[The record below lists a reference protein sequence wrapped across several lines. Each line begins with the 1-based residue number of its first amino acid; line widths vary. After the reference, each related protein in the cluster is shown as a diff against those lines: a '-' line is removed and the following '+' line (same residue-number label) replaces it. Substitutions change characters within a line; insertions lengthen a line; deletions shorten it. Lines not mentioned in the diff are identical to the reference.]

1 MIQDE
6 FPTLVASRVP
16 ALPALAGWG
25 RHMASMGALF
35 PQSFGAESSNRA
47 RPKRRR
53 QEQHGKEGEP
63 RRRQRGSTGGGRGGG
78 ANWADPT
85 WRKQEIARRRETKA
99 RPAVAGNPFAG
110 YAAAGIARDERSDT
124 GDAAAQLLPLGV
136 DQRRVMEAVTE
147 RGANVFFTG
156 NAGTGKSYLLRAVVE
171 ELNRIHK
178 HSGVFV
184 TASTGIA
191 AANVGGTTLHSFAGI
206 GLGEDDAAT
215 MARTLKPKARRRW
228 CDAKVLVIDEI
239 SMLDGRLLDKLDSL
253 ARNVRNR
260 PAEPFGGI
268 QLILV
273 GDFFQLPPVRL
284 GQDPDVRFCFAT
296 RCWEEVVQET
306 FVLRHVYRQRDTG
319 FLAMLDEVRHGT
331 VGPASQALLE
341 KAHMQAASRNP
352 KDWNDDAIKPTRL
365 FSTNRD
371 VDALNERELAQLSG
385 KCHKYEARD
394 QGQGSA
400 LRHLQQNC
408 LAPAVLQL
416 KVGAQVVSACLQFAP
431 RAGFFSCF
439 VCALDH
445 SCFLPALA
453 DLAVA
458 ATTDAAQKYP
468 GRGRFDQWHT
478 RRCHRLVRSSATL
491 ASGALYNWRQ
501 SRSRSRSRSRSWSRK
516 CSGEGDRS

>member
-1 MIQDE
+1 M
-6 FPTLVASRVP
+6 SP
-16 ALPALAGWG
+16 ALLSAC
-25 RHMASMGALF
+25 RMASMGALF

-63 RRRQRGSTGGGRGGG
+63 RRRQRGSTGRGAG

-85 WRKQEIARRRETKA
+85 WRKQEIARRREMKA
-99 RPAVAGNPFAG
+99 RPAFAANPFAG
-110 YAAAGIARDERSDT
+110 YAAAGVAHDERSDT
-124 GDAAAQLLPLGV
+124 GDAGAQLLPLGV

-147 RGANVFFTG
+147 RGASVFFTG

-171 ELNRIHK
+171 ELNRIHRR
-178 HSGVFV
+178 SGVFV

-215 MARTLKPKARRRW
+215 MARTLKAKARRRW

-341 KAHMQAASRNP
+341 KAHTQAASRNP
-352 KDWNDDAIKPTRL
+352 KDWNDDEIKPTRL

-371 VDALNERELAQLSG
+371 VDALNERELSQLSG

-416 KVGAQVVSACLQFAP
+416 KVGAQVVSACLYFAP
-431 RAGFFSCF
+431 RAGFCSC
-439 VCALDH
+439 VGCALDR
-445 SCFLPALA
+445 SCFRAAPA

-458 ATTDAAQKYP
+458 ASADATQKYP

-478 RRCHRLVRSSATL
+478 RRRYRLV
-491 ASGALYNWRQ
+491 
-501 SRSRSRSRSRSWSRK
+501 
-516 CSGEGDRS
+516 